1 MIQMNSRTYKS
12 GGVFTSI
19 FIGMIT
25 CMMTTAFSAEP
36 PHLASY
42 WEPTRLSSRSCVE
55 RGITVLR
62 EMGFND
68 AHRGKS
74 GMVAFGNRD
83 DSHMEVICSIP
94 RWVVFVGASPSLDQI
109 AKYRDIIVGLF

>member
-1 MIQMNSRTYKS
+1 MTQINSRIYKT
-12 GGVFTSI
+12 GGIFTTM
-19 FIGMIT
+19 FIGVIA
-25 CMMTTAFSAEP
+25 CMKTTALSAEP

-42 WEPTRLSSRSCVE
+42 WESTRLSTRACVN

-62 EMGFND
+62 KMGFDD

-74 GMVAFGNRD
+74 GVVAFGNQD

-94 RWVVFVGASPSLDQI
+94 HWVVFVGASPNLHQI
-109 AKYRDIIVGLF
+109 AKYRDLIVRLF